1 MLFRSTAQLD
11 PVALHI
17 LKDYVPAAN
26 LPGQYYQYTQGRPS
40 DGNDVNFKID
50 YNPTSAH
57 QVVGSYFYTK
67 GQETQPS
74 TGNMPWSQQLFTWKQ
89 QNFNVGDTWSVSPTV
104 INQLRLTYVRNFGG
118 RLNTPDISLGDLGST
133 FNIQG
138 TKSLPAINISGYMN
152 FTQAIQGPIAGS
164 NYYGVRDSVSW
175 MRGKH
180 NLKAGVDAQL
190 EKVIQDTSLNNY
202 GVWSFD
208 GKKTGNALADFM
220 VGLPA
225 SFKQD
230 MPTTKIDNEW
240 YAGFFVQDDFR
251 VHPRFTLNLGLRYEM
266 PLPVTDPHD
275 RKMAFE
281 PGVHSTVA
289 PNAPVGLVFPGDPG
303 IGRGIIQR
311 PTRNFAPRVGMAW
324 DPFGDGKTSI
334 RAAGGIFWG
343 SISSNIMNLTTD
355 FQPFAARQTFP
366 TVNTLAD
373 PYKTIA
379 GGSPFPITYDP
390 KNPKFIV
397 PADVSTISPAF
408 KFPYTY
414 QLNFSVQRQVTK
426 DLSVTAAYVGSL
438 AHRLPFSVDRN
449 YAGWTPGSTAANLNT
464 RRPYLPGTLE
474 IVWFEDSILNAGY
487 HSLQTTVEKRM
498 SHGFTLYGY
507 YTYGKSLEDATSQ
520 NNQPTGG
527 AEDYRNLQL
536 ERGRTNNDRRH
547 NVVISG
553 IWEIDYFKGNKV
565 LASMLNKWSVSA
577 IGRMRSG
584 TPFTVTTGQDTNVDG
599 NNNDRGDLVGNP
611 KLDANR
617 SRSDISNAW
626 FNTAAFKAPV
636 AGADGNSGRNIL
648 DSPGAKYVDMGFF
661 RVFQVVERMKLEFR
675 AELTNALNVVNLSSP
690 TANMNSAGFGTI
702 RTAGSM
708 RQTQLGLRLFW

>member
-426 DLSVTAAYVGSL
+426 DLSDGGLRRVASAPSTVLRGPQLRGLDAGLYRRQSEHAAPVPAGHAGNRL
-438 AHRLPFSVDRN
+438 VRRLHPQRRLPQLADHGREAHVAWLHALRLLHVRQESGRRHVAEQPTHRRRRGLSQPPVGARTHQQRPAAQRGDFRNLGDRLLQRQQG
-449 YAGWTPGSTAANLNT
+449 AGEHAQQVVRLGHRAHAQRHALYRDHRAGHQRGWQQQRP
-464 RRPYLPGTLE
+464 RRPGGQSE
-474 IVWFEDSILNAGY
+474 AG
-487 HSLQTTVEKRM
+487 R
-498 SHGFTLYGY
+498 
-507 YTYGKSLEDATSQ
+507 
-520 NNQPTGG
+520 QPL
-527 AEDYRNLQL
+527 AQ
-536 ERGRTNNDRRH
+536 RH
-547 NVVISG
+547 
-553 IWEIDYFKGNKV
+553 
-565 LASMLNKWSVSA
+565 L
-577 IGRMRSG
+577 
-584 TPFTVTTGQDTNVDG
+584 
-599 NNNDRGDLVGNP
+599 
-611 KLDANR
+611 
-617 SRSDISNAW
+617 
-626 FNTAAFKAPV
+626 
-636 AGADGNSGRNIL
+636 
-648 DSPGAKYVDMGFF
+648 
-661 RVFQVVERMKLEFR
+661 
-675 AELTNALNVVNLSSP
+675 
-690 TANMNSAGFGTI
+690 
-702 RTAGSM
+702 
-708 RQTQLGLRLFW
+708 